1 MFHALVDQ
9 LVELWSPFNVFRYI
23 TFRSAYATVTA
34 LLICFFFGGWMIR
47 RLQSMQIGET
57 IREDGPEH
65 HHVKAGTP
73 TMGGLL
79 ILTAVLV
86 PVLLWGNLSN
96 DLVIM
101 ASVGTLYMG
110 LLGAL
115 DDVLKLKGSKNGLKG
130 RWKLL
135 FQGAFGLILG
145 VWMMRQ
151 PEFAGI
157 ATQITVPFLADVTL
171 RLGWLYIP
179 LAMLVFAGTSNAV
192 NITDGLD
199 GLAVGLSLFCFL
211 AYAGLAYVTGNAIF
225 ADYLKIVFVGGVG
238 ELAVFSM
245 AVAGACL
252 GFLWFNSHPAQ
263 VFMGDTG
270 SMALGGALGSL
281 ALLTK
286 HELLLVIIG
295 GVFVAEAV
303 SWFLQ
308 VLSFRTRGKRIFR
321 MAPIHHHFELSGWPE
336 SRVVIRFW
344 IVGALLAL
352 LSISTLK
359 IR

>member
-1 MFHALVDQ
+1 M
-9 LVELWSPFNVFRYI
+9 
-23 TFRSAYATVTA
+23 
-34 LLICFFFGGWMIR
+34 M
-47 RLQSMQIGET
+47 
-57 IREDGPEH
+57 H
-65 HHVKAGTP
+65 H
-73 TMGGLL
+73 
-79 ILTAVLV
+79 
-86 PVLLWGNLSN
+86 
-96 DLVIM
+96 
-101 ASVGTLYMG
+101 
-110 LLGAL
+110 
-115 DDVLKLKGSKNGLKG
+115 
-130 RWKLL
+130 
-135 FQGAFGLILG
+135 
-145 VWMMRQ
+145 
-151 PEFAGI
+151 PEFEGM
-157 ATQITVPFLADVTL
+157 ATRITVPFFANLTL
-171 RLGWLYIP
+171 DLGWFYIP
-179 LAMLVFAGTSNAV
+179 MAMLVFAGTSNAV

-199 GLAVGLSLFCFL
+199 GLAVGLCLFCFL
-211 AYAGLAYVTGNAIF
+211 AYAGLAYLTGNAIF
-225 ADYLKIVFVGGVG
+225 ADYLKILFVGGVG

-286 HELLLVIIG
+286 QELLLVIIG
-295 GVFVAEAV
+295 GVFVAEAL

-308 VLSFRTRGKRIFR
+308 VFSFRLRGKRIFR